1 MSSIRKID
9 IKNRTYY
16 LFDHMFNI
24 KSLDPNKIKIDEKP
38 NKKIL
43 LYQIGYVAVKNLS
56 WIKSISVN
64 PLKLIIDKIK
74 GTLKKV
80 IEINI
85 WR

>member
-9 IKNRTYY
+9 IKNRTYD

-24 KSLDPNKIKIDEKP
+24 KGLDPNKIKIDEKP

-56 WIKSISVN
+56 
-64 PLKLIIDKIK
+64 
-74 GTLKKV
+74 
-80 IEINI
+80 
-85 WR
+85 

>member
-24 KSLDPNKIKIDEKP
+24 KGLDPNKIEIDEKP

-56 WIKSISVN
+56 
-64 PLKLIIDKIK
+64 
-74 GTLKKV
+74 
-80 IEINI
+80 
-85 WR
+85 